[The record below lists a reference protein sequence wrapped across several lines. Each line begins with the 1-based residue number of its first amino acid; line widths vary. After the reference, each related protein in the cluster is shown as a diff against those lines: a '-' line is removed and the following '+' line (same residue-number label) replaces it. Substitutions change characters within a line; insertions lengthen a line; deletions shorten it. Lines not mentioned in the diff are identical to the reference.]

1 MLYDEH
7 MNPGAIPLSVLSKIT
22 NNFSEGQKI
31 GSGSFGEV
39 YKGKVE
45 NDFVAVKKIIQVSVD
60 EKEYKRELEC
70 LLKVKHKNIVRFLG
84 YCGDTQWDMRKI
96 KKKKKAK
103 KEEIVQS
110 NKEERLL
117 CFEYVPHGALDAYI
131 KDPSTGL
138 AWRNRFRIIKGICE
152 GLSYLHQ
159 PDIDIVHLDLKPGNI
174 LLGDI
179 WHPNITTP
187 RKSPRSLTCTVLAF

>member
-1 MLYDEH
+1 MNPRNRITTVSDLHRMLYDEH

-131 KDPSTGL
+131 K
-138 AWRNRFRIIKGICE
+138 
-152 GLSYLHQ
+152 
-159 PDIDIVHLDLKPGNI
+159 
-174 LLGDI
+174 GDI